1 MTTRRNYWL
10 SPKENFINKLEAYF
24 NEKYNDFTIERISRL
39 LDEYSQDTEI
49 TIKKI
54 KKNDDDDDLKYY
66 K

>member
-1 MTTRRNYWL
+1 MTTRKNYWL
-10 SPKENFINKLEAYF
+10 SPKENFIKKLEAYF

-39 LDEYSQDTEI
+39 LDEYSEDTEI

-54 KKNDDDDDLKYY
+54 KKNDDDDLKYF